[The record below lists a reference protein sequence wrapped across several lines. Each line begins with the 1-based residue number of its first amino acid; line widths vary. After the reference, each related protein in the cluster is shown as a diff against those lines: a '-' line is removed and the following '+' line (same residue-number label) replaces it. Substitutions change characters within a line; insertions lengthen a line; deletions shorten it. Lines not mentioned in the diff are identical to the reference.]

1 MTGVPS
7 PSAPSEPVGG
17 PRDVRVFRAPSATI
31 GAIAGGVVA
40 LALLVDAAVRAGLG
54 EMLLLAP
61 WVLLV
66 LWFVYVLVY
75 APHIR
80 TDADGVRVH
89 NLLRIVEFPWSAV
102 RDIELRWQVRFRLST
117 GRDVASFGGPV
128 AGRPA
133 RPGLRLGGG
142 ERREP
147 PALRDMEL
155 LREQWIS
162 ATEGEPVPELTVPGF
177 APAAS
182 VVRRGWDVPALIA
195 LAAIAVWAVGA
206 LITVN
211 AS

>member
-1 MTGVPS
+1 MRRVPS
-7 PSAPSEPVGG
+7 PSTPDS
-17 PRDVRVFRAPSATI
+17 DVRVFRAPSATI
-31 GAIAGGVVA
+31 GLIVAALVA
-40 LALLVDAAVRAGLG
+40 LALLVDAGVRAGVG

-80 TDADGVRVH
+80 TDASGVRVH

-102 RDIELRWQVRFRLST
+102 RDIELRWQVRFRLSS
-117 GRDVASFGGPV
+117 GQDVSSFGGPV
-128 AGRPA
+128 AGRPG
-133 RPGLRLGGG
+133 RPPLRFGGG

-162 ATEGEPVPELTVPGF
+162 ATESRADHGIGSQVDASSGGAHTAPVI
-177 APAAS
+177 
-182 VVRRGWDVPALIA
+182 RRRWDVAALVA
-195 LAAIAVWAVGA
+195 LAVIAIWAVSA
-206 LITVN
+206 VTIVN
-211 AS
+211 VVQ